1 MMQVH
6 NAVASFRVNGALLAR
21 AQQKAQQEGM
31 SLPELFR
38 HALRREVKDA
48 A

>member
-1 MMQVH
+1 MQTH
-6 NAVASFRVNGALLAR
+6 NALARFRVNDALLAQ
-21 AQQKAQQEGM
+21 AQAKATREGM
-31 SLPELFR
+31 TLPELFR